1 MTSQDKR
8 LAVGRDFITLT
19 GLFYQA
25 WSACELAIDM
35 AIGQFLKIEPFQTH
49 VLTSGMEF
57 GRKARLLHELV
68 KRSDHKQQGDIMRAL
83 NFLRNNALRNVFAH
97 SYTLT
102 TEETVTFLERPPGG
116 QYKVRKHQFT
126 LETYRVHVKE
136 TVQAGSDFEEA
147 LGFTRSALTEF
158 AYAAV
163 SAENKANT
171 SP

>member
-1 MTSQDKR
+1 MTSQDMSTALR
-8 LAVGRDFITLT
+8 HDFIILT

-25 WSACELAIDM
+25 WSACEVAIDM

-68 KRSDHKQQGDIMRAL
+68 KRSDHKQQGEIMRAL
-83 NFLRNNALRNVFAH
+83 NFLRNSALRNVFAH
-97 SYTLT
+97 SYIFATKD
-102 TEETVTFLERPPGG
+102 TVTFLERPPGG

-126 LETYRVHVKE
+126 LETYHDHVKGV
-136 TVQAGSDFEEA
+136 VQVASEFEQA
-147 LGFTRSALTEF
+147 LGFTTSALTEF

-163 SAENKANT
+163 SAENKADT

>member
-1 MTSQDKR
+1 MTSQDRR
-8 LAVGRDFITLT
+8 LALGHDFIILT

-25 WSACELAIDM
+25 WSACEVAIDM
-35 AIGQFLKIEPFQTH
+35 AIGKFLKIEPFQTH

-68 KRSDHKQQGDIMRAL
+68 KRSDHKRQGDIIRAL
-83 NFLRNNALRNVFAH
+83 NFLRNSTLRNVFAH
-97 SYTLT
+97 SYMFT
-102 TEETVTFLERPPGG
+102 TEKTVTFLERLPGG
-116 QYKVRKHQFT
+116 QYKVRKHRFT
-126 LETYRVHVKE
+126 LETYHDHVKKV
-136 TVQAGSDFEEA
+136 VQVASEFEQV

-163 SAENKANT
+163 SAKNKANT